1 MLNPKHIEGLISLI
15 NTSPYY
21 QLLSMVMEDI
31 GIGYSSIRL
40 DMEQK
45 HLSPYL
51 AIQGGVYSSLIDAA
65 AYWAVYSELDPDCG
79 LITMDVTVH
88 NLASIKSGRMYA
100 KGQRIKIGRT
110 ICLAEARVET
120 DEGVILAQGSSK
132 LLVTQGLQTIEQM
145 SQLANVTLP
154 PKFITG

>member
-88 NLASIKSGRMYA
+88 NLASINQGMYA